1 MEKRE
6 DILDLPEKADQAQGK
21 EKIKKKE
28 MQSKVSQKRGKNQF
42 QVILKRQKLK
52 KNNLKHQRILARK
65 KKRSFI
71 DI

>member
-52 KNNLKHQRILARK
+52 KNNLKH
-65 KKRSFI
+65 
-71 DI
+71 